1 MQTLLNQEKKKI
13 TNRRKTDWCSSR
25 MHTDDPWSTTRVRKA
40 QGKPK
45 PSRMSK
51 ILLPME
57 FDTAMSPMPEER
69 QERLNWSI
77 CITESKTGKRCVTL
91 LYLVELRSDLPC
103 SLERWSPLP
112 GRLCPWC
119 SLGCLVCGWW
129 WWPETLG
136 NIRVKYSAAESLVW
150 CMALTVL

>member
-1 MQTLLNQEKKKI
+1 MTEYTSPLLFMETCGEKNKVVSQFYDHLTEVRTQHLGLNSSHTHADITEPGKKKI

-69 QERLNWSI
+69 QERLN
-77 CITESKTGKRCVTL
+77 
-91 LYLVELRSDLPC
+91 
-103 SLERWSPLP
+103 
-112 GRLCPWC
+112 
-119 SLGCLVCGWW
+119 
-129 WWPETLG
+129 
-136 NIRVKYSAAESLVW
+136 
-150 CMALTVL
+150 